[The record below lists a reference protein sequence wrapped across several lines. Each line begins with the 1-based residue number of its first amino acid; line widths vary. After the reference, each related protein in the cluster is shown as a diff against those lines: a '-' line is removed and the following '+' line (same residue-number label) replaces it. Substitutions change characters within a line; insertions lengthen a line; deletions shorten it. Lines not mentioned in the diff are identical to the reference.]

1 MIFDLFRI
9 TITTKGKYAA
19 IEADAIPNL
28 VNLLEDPESEVR
40 LNALKVRRNQEEEP
54 SLRRKRYRASSSR
67 KVEREQKRGMNR
79 LLSRPVGT

>member
-1 MIFDLFRI
+1 MIFDLLRI

-67 KVEREQKRGMNR
+67 KVKREQKRGMNR